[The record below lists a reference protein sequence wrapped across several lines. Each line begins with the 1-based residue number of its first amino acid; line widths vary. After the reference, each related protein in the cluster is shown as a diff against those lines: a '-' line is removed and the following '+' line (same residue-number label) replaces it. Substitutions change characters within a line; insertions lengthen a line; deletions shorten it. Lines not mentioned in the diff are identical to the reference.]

1 MRTSLQSLPGKNIL
15 NQVGSTTSTI
25 ATTILHSEGFSL
37 LILYNNGPVQRENM
51 VIWTIGVH
59 RKSKFINR
67 FSRDLMEFMLNDMD
81 ESDGSGYDLTD
92 IIRDQYRLAAREG
105 GFLNYL
111 PRKLRIV
118 YPTPT
123 LAAIDQISIQKVMN
137 DFGLR
142 MTEFNS
148 YERGGNVTEVFVEPV
163 KPISVDQLQKVN
175 RDLSDDLFI

>member
-1 MRTSLQSLPGKNIL
+1 
-15 NQVGSTTSTI
+15 
-25 ATTILHSEGFSL
+25 
-37 LILYNNGPVQRENM
+37 
-51 VIWTIGVH
+51 
-59 RKSKFINR
+59 
-67 FSRDLMEFMLNDMD
+67 MEFMLNDMD

-118 YPTPT
+118 YRTPT

-142 MTEFNS
+142 MTEFTS
-148 YERGGNVTEVFVEPV
+148 HERGGNVTEVFVEPV